1 MGVGFFKNDGHRDGA
16 LWLKEMQAA
25 FAHVVSC
32 WVFEKTV
39 KMFSKHGNIP
49 YMFDC
54 WHDPIVHLLLLKSS
68 MPQGIYSILNVPS
81 LPKVFR
87 TVSSVKCNTPH

>member
-39 KMFSKHGNIP
+39 KMFSKHTAT
-49 YMFDC
+49 FHTC
-54 WHDPIVHLLLLKSS
+54 L
-68 MPQGIYSILNVPS
+68 
-81 LPKVFR
+81 
-87 TVSSVKCNTPH
+87 TVGTIQLFISFC